1 MSTQQ
6 APLLAKI
13 RIEELYALIEKANT
27 DYYENDSPTISDAE
41 YDRLFRELVELEATY
56 PEFSKIESPTKRVG
70 GKATK
75 TFSEVRHRE
84 PMLSLANAM
93 DEAELRAFDERVKKA
108 LSLVDTEVE
117 YSCEYKFD
125 GIAIELVYER
135 GVLVVGST
143 RGDGEVGESITDNV
157 KTLSSVPKTI
167 KLEDAFPSSFEVRG
181 EVVMPKKGFLLLNE
195 ARVLAEEASFANPRN
210 AAAGSL
216 RQLDAGITASR
227 PLQFFAYGLASEQ
240 KLPIET
246 HADVLSALRKLGF
259 TVQKDVLI
267 SDGLEQILAFYK
279 ELETRRDELD
289 FEIDGLVIKVN
300 NQEFQKKLGFR
311 ARTPRWA
318 VALKF
323 VPREEF
329 TVIKDI
335 TVQVGRTGALTPV
348 AELEPVAVGGVV
360 VKRATLH
367 NQDEIDRKDIRIGDT
382 VVIRR
387 QGDVIPAVVSVI
399 FEKRKGDEVKFVL
412 PDSCPVCGS
421 KAIKENEADAA
432 LRCSN
437 ALCPAKRVE
446 RLKHFVSKM
455 AFDIDSL
462 GEKLLEQLTEKG
474 FVNDASDLFS
484 LRYEDLLSLERK
496 AEKSAKKVVDAIEAK
511 KTISLSRFIYALGIR
526 HVGEQTAKV
535 LAEASGSLSRLLAMT
550 KEELEGLSDI
560 GPKVS
565 ESIVQFFSDVD
576 ERAVIERL
584 LARGVVVQELLR
596 VEAREGGAFSGEVVC
611 LTGTLHLM
619 TRDEAKA
626 LIEQEGGKVVNTV
639 TSSTTLLVAGEKA
652 GSKLKKAE
660 QLGVNIIDEEVFR
673 TRLSL

>member
-1 MSTQQ
+1 MSTQ

-13 RIEELYALIEKANT
+13 RIEELYALIDKANT
-27 DYYENDSPTISDAE
+27 DYYEKDSPTISDAE
-41 YDRLFRELVELEATY
+41 YDRLFRELEELEKTF
-56 PEFSKIESPTKRVG
+56 PEFSKKDSPTNKVG
-70 GKATK
+70 GKALK

-93 DEAELRAFDERVKKA
+93 DEGELRAFDERVKKA
-108 LSLVDTEVE
+108 LSIHDTEIE
-117 YSCEYKFD
+117 YSCEFKFD
-125 GIAIELVYER
+125 GIAIELVYEK

-143 RGDGEVGESITDNV
+143 RGDGEIGESITDNV
-157 KTLSSVPKTI
+157 KTLPSIPK
-167 KLEDAFPSSFEVRG
+167 KLKLSNNFPSIFEVRG
-181 EVVMPKKGFLLLNE
+181 EVVMPKKGFLALNE
-195 ARVLAEEASFANPRN
+195 KRVAAEEAPFANPRN

-216 RQLDAGITASR
+216 RQLDANITASR
-227 PLQFFAYGLASEQ
+227 PLLFFAYGLASEHT
-240 KLPIET
+240 LPIET
-246 HADVLSALRKLGF
+246 HADVLSTLKHLGF
-259 TVQKDVLI
+259 EVQRDVFV
-267 SDGLEQILAFYK
+267 SKGLDAILSYYK
-279 ELETRRDELD
+279 QLEETRDSLD

-300 NQEFQKKLGFR
+300 NQELQKKLGFR

-323 VPREEF
+323 APREEF

-348 AELEPVAVGGVV
+348 AELEPVSVGGVV

-412 PDSCPVCGS
+412 PETCPVCGE

-474 FVNDASDLFS
+474 LVKDASDLFS
-484 LRYEDLLSLERK
+484 LQYEDLLSLERK
-496 AEKSAKKVVDAIEAK
+496 AEKSAKKVIDAIRAK
-511 KTISLSRFIYALGIR
+511 KAISLSRFIFALGIR

-535 LAEASGSLSRLLAMT
+535 LAEASGSLPQLRKMT
-550 KEELEGLSDI
+550 FEELMGLSDI
-560 GPKVS
+560 GPKVA
-565 ESIVQFFSDVD
+565 ESIVDFFSDPD
-576 ERAVIERL
+576 EQAVIDRL
-584 LARGVVVQELLR
+584 LERGVIVESVVKASPKL
-596 VEAREGGAFSGEVVC
+596 GGVFSGEVVC

-626 LIEQEGGKVVNTV
+626 LIEQEAGKVVNAV
-639 TSSTTLLVAGEKA
+639 TSSTTLLIAGEKA

-660 QLGVNIIDEEVFR
+660 QLGVTVIDEEEFR
-673 TRLSL
+673 KRLSL